1 MGSFVMIHFSGNHTD
16 IPTPKKPKVF
26 GFGWPNITLVTA
38 TVETIPIEGIVQ
50 YELFYNKTC
59 PFVSLNDCSSALI
72 DLSPVDGCRKVANQ
86 TSASAAATVSSC
98 TICNSTEDCR
108 FMGITKDED
117 LCLYLKVTTST
128 GSSHVCMERNY
139 IYDIREY
146 ITKIIN
152 VLCVANVKYSFKS
165 KAYMIYLL
173 NEIYQLICR
182 N

>member
-108 FMGITKDED
+108 FMGITKDDD

-139 IYDIREY
+139 FYNIREY
-146 ITKIIN
+146 ITKCT
-152 VLCVANVKYSFKS
+152 LCS
-165 KAYMIYLL
+165 KC
-173 NEIYQLICR
+173 EI
-182 N
+182 